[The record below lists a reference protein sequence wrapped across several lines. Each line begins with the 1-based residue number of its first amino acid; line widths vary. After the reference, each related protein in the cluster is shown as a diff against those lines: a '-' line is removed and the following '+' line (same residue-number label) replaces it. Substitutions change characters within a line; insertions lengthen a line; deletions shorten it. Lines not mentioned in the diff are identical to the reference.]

1 VNNFQRS
8 FGFGSLPMVVKNL
21 IIINVIVFIGS
32 LLILAKNEH
41 FYNLL
46 IVHYFQSELF
56 RPHQLVSAMFM
67 HGSFGHLLGN
77 MLGLWVFGSMLENV
91 WGPKKFLIF
100 YMVCGLG
107 ANVCD
112 QVYLFLKY
120 YPEISSLQSQL
131 ETVKGLAES
140 EVIMSKLIEV
150 KQEALSYASL
160 GASGAVYGLIMGA
173 ALLFPNTELYLY
185 FMIPIKLKYLA
196 IIYGA
201 IELFA
206 AMKTGGSGDNI
217 AHLVHLGGMLFG
229 FILIMLWRRDR
240 SQFY

>member
-1 VNNFQRS
+1 MNNFQRS
-8 FGFGSLPMVVKNL
+8 FGFGGLPLVVKNL

-32 LLILAKNEH
+32 LLILAKNEYL
-41 FYNLL
+41 YNLL
-46 IVHYFQSELF
+46 IVHYFQSDLF
-56 RPHQLVSAMFM
+56 RPHQLVTAIFM
-67 HGSFGHLLGN
+67 HASFGHLLGN

-100 YMVCGLG
+100 YMVCGIG

-112 QVYLFLKY
+112 QVYLFFKY
-120 YPEISSLQSQL
+120 YSEIEHLQRQYENARGIL
-131 ETVKGLAES
+131 ESELILTRLAEL
-140 EVIMSKLIEV
+140 KR
-150 KQEALSYASL
+150 EALNYASL

-196 IIYGA
+196 IIYGV
-201 IELFA
+201 IEVVA
-206 AMKTGGSGDNI
+206 AMNSGQYGDNI

-229 FILIMLWRRDR
+229 FILIMIWKKDR
-240 SQFY
+240 QRFY